1 MFNVI
6 NHQSQEKSSLG
17 DTLKLVNNDTTN
29 STKDF
34 TAQTDGMTYTVSDN
48 LGATNGTLN
57 VNGKAGGNAETID
70 LKDFTGFEVGA
81 GATALNFNNVTVG
94 SSTATNPTLIT
105 VSNGSATIGL
115 SNAILNGAITGTVN
129 YDMTTNGN
137 TTVVGAITNANIE
150 NSGILTAGAVTGN
163 ITNDGTSVTTGGL
176 VTGDVTNNTGT
187 YTNNGGISG
196 NVENSGIFESNAL
209 ISGGTITN
217 NTGASLT
224 SNASNL
230 GSAVTNNGDLYLT
243 GTGTNGNAITGSG
256 TTYISAGADVTNNS
270 TIAQAVINNATLT
283 NASTISGNVT
293 NNSSIDNTSGVISG
307 NVVNASGAGITSSA
321 DNITGTITN
330 DGSLTLTG
338 GTTQNTISGN
348 GTTDIT
354 GDLTVNKAL
363 QQSVLKLSGGKTSL
377 TSPSTVAVTTL
388 DASGG
393 ALNLQNNNIGAINL
407 TNLKLNSDMNL
418 SIDADLNTKTADTIS
433 ATSVDANGH
442 KVIIDSIKV
451 LADPA
456 DAVPVDVVVADSNLK
471 EHVRLTTSTMNVDGA
486 TPGISYLVTY
496 TASGGTLNFGYS
508 NLVSAVQSTADSK
521 NYTMAGDE
529 NITATIGTLNGDELT
544 VNGQGN
550 TINSSS
556 TANDGI
562 SVGDNKTLNINNA
575 TISNF
580 GTALENSSAGEIN
593 LTNVVFS
600 GNNTDV
606 DNDGTLNLNNVQ
618 VTGGISGTGTTN
630 IAAGTSSIF
639 DADVTQTAVAVGSGA
654 SLDNNAAITADVIN
668 SGNLDN
674 SDGSISGNVTNNSV
688 LNNAGGIINGV
699 VTNNVNG
706 TVDNT
711 SGSIVGNVINNSTG
725 SIDNTSGNITGDVL
739 NTNSGNIENAGGT
752 IAGNVDNTGSGN
764 INNSGSITGNVNNTG
779 SGILDNT
786 NGTIGG
792 NVANNGTLISSADDI
807 AGTIANNGTF
817 TVNGGT
823 VQNGI
828 TGTGTTNITAG
839 TSSIFDADVTQ
850 STVSVGSGA
859 SLDNNAAITADITNN
874 GNFDNSNGSIS
885 GNVTNN
891 SVLNNAGGIING
903 VVTNNV
909 NGTVDNTSGSIVG
922 NVINNS
928 TGSIDNTSGSIS
940 GDVLN
945 TGSGNIVN
953 AGGTIA
959 GNVDNT
965 GSGNIN
971 NAGTIAG
978 NVNNTGSG
986 ILDNTN
992 GTIGGNVVNN
1002 GSLISVANDIAGTI
1016 ANNGTFTLNGGTV
1029 QNDISGTGTTNI
1041 TADLNNPQTIGQDN
1055 ISVNSGVTVTNN
1067 GTINAA
1073 TVLTLNGDLNN
1084 SVGSSITAGTLNNN
1098 GTMQNLGSVT
1108 VGGGVNSGN
1117 IKGIGSLTNTGN
1129 LTNNASIV
1137 QNTVANSGNLVNN
1150 GTIVA
1155 ASVTNSAGSTIT
1167 SDTQNLISSSPI
1179 ANNGTL
1185 NLTGGATYSD
1195 ISGAATGKVN
1205 INSDSSS
1212 FILNNKIQG
1221 NELTFNGDILKF
1233 GTKGDLA
1240 NVSQFNFNANAVDL
1254 VNNNISNTN
1263 FGNLNLLSD
1272 MNLSL
1277 DGNFAQQTLDTISV
1291 TGFNSNGNFINISD
1305 INILEP
1311 TTAQTF
1317 SISPI
1322 GEDVSGSVRS
1332 ALASAIRYTGGDLVY
1347 SPIFKY
1353 SAAYDPAS
1361 GMINFTNLNGGNNFN
1376 PAVLVAPVV
1385 AQSAGQVI
1393 MWQNFNTAFEHA
1405 DTFMPYPKALRTAQQ
1420 NANMYAISTDYNDNI
1435 DVISEMGYEH
1445 TNLAGW
1451 VKPYTSFESLRLT
1464 NGPKLDMISYGSI
1477 IGGDSDFRKLKN
1489 GWSNVGTVYIG
1500 YNGSQIDYDDV
1511 DVTTNGGTLGI
1522 TESFYKNNFFT
1533 AITAAVGAGVA
1544 QAHTMYGK
1552 EDLTTIMAGIGSKS
1566 GYNFEFLDGRFIIQP
1581 TLQLNYSMVK
1591 TFDYTNAAGVRVNSD
1606 PAHTLQINPNIRFI
1620 GNFKGGWQ
1628 PYASVGMI
1636 WNVMNISHN
1645 IANGAELPRM
1655 YTKPY
1660 VEYGVGLQKQIG
1672 EKFSGYGQVMVRN
1685 GGRTGVALTA
1695 GFRWYIGRK
1704 KDDNKT
1710 LEKNV
1715 GNKTVVKKSK
1725 TTSKKKSSKKPAG
1738 ASSVKNE
1745 YNLDLIQLNSAKS
1758 QVKTEPEKKKPANN
1772 AVNSSNA
1779 DKTKNVIKSAKSAS
1793 AKKVNNSRARYE
1805 KFFND

>member
-1 MFNVI
+1 
-6 NHQSQEKSSLG
+6 
-17 DTLKLVNNDTTN
+17 
-29 STKDF
+29 
-34 TAQTDGMTYTVSDN
+34 
-48 LGATNGTLN
+48 
-57 VNGKAGGNAETID
+57 
-70 LKDFTGFEVGA
+70 
-81 GATALNFNNVTVG
+81 
-94 SSTATNPTLIT
+94 
-105 VSNGSATIGL
+105 
-115 SNAILNGAITGTVN
+115 
-129 YDMTTNGN
+129 MTTNGN

-163 ITNDGTSVTTGGL
+163 ITNDGTSVTTSGL

-256 TTYISAGADVTNNS
+256 TTNISAGADVTNNS

-307 NVVNASGAGITSSA
+307 NVVNVSGAGITTSA
-321 DNITGTITN
+321 DNVTGTITN
-330 DGSLTLTG
+330 DGSLTLAG

-618 VTGGISGTGTTN
+618 VTGGISGAGTTN
-630 IAAGTSSIF
+630 ITANSSSIF
-639 DADVTQTAVAVGSGA
+639 DANVTQTDVAVGSGA
-654 SLDNNAAITADVIN
+654 SLDNNAIITADVTN
-668 SGNLDN
+668 NGNLDN
-674 SDGSISGNVTNNSV
+674 SDGSIFGDVTNNDI

-711 SGSIVGNVINNSTG
+711 GGSIVGNVISSSTGSIDNTSGSITGKVTNNGTG

-739 NTNSGNIENAGGT
+739 NASSGNIG
-752 IAGNVDNTGSGN
+752 
-764 INNSGSITGNVNNTG
+764 
-779 SGILDNT
+779 
-786 NGTIGG
+786 
-792 NVANNGTLISSADDI
+792 
-807 AGTIANNGTF
+807 
-817 TVNGGT
+817 
-823 VQNGI
+823 
-828 TGTGTTNITAG
+828 
-839 TSSIFDADVTQ
+839 
-850 STVSVGSGA
+850 
-859 SLDNNAAITADITNN
+859 
-874 GNFDNSNGSIS
+874 
-885 GNVTNN
+885 
-891 SVLNNAGGIING
+891 
-903 VVTNNV
+903 
-909 NGTVDNTSGSIVG
+909 
-922 NVINNS
+922 
-928 TGSIDNTSGSIS
+928 
-940 GDVLN
+940 
-945 TGSGNIVN
+945 N

-992 GTIGGNVVNN
+992 GTIGGNVTNSGTLV
-1002 GSLISVANDIAGTI
+1002 SVADDIAGTT

-1029 QNDISGTGTTNI
+1029 QNDISGTGTTNV
-1041 TADLNNPQTIGQDN
+1041 TADLSNPHTIGQDT

-1073 TVLTLNGDLNN
+1073 TALTLNGDLDNN
-1084 SVGSSITAGTLNNN
+1084 VGSSLTAGTLTNN
-1098 GTMQNLGSVT
+1098 GTLKNLGSVT

-1185 NLTGGATYSD
+1185 NLTGSTTYSD
-1195 ISGAATGKVN
+1195 ISGAAAGKVN
-1205 INSDSSS
+1205 INSDSSL

-1233 GTKGDLA
+1233 GTNGNLA

-1254 VNNNISNTN
+1254 VNNNIANTN

-1361 GMINFTNLNGGNNFN
+1361 GMINFTNLNGGDNFN

-1385 AQSAGQVI
+1385 AQSAGQVT

-1451 VKPYTSFESLRLT
+1451 AKPYTTFESINLAH
-1464 NGPKLDMISYGSI
+1464 GPKLDIISYGTI
-1477 IGGDSDFRKLKN
+1477 LGGDSDFRKLKN
-1489 GWSNVGTVYIG
+1489 GWSNVGTLYMG

-1511 DVTTNGGTLGI
+1511 DVTTNGGTIGI
-1522 TESFYKNNFFT
+1522 TETFYKNNFFT
-1533 AITAAVGAGVA
+1533 AITAAAGAGVA

-1636 WNVMNISHN
+1636 WNVMNVSHN

-1672 EKFSGYGQVMVRN
+1672 VKFSGYGQVMVRN

-1695 GFRWYIGRK
+1695 GFRWYLGRK
-1704 KDDNKT
+1704 KDKDTN

-1715 GNKTVVKKSK
+1715 GNKTVIKKSK
-1725 TTSKKKSSKKPAG
+1725 STNKKKNSKKTTNISPK
-1738 ASSVKNE
+1738 KNE
-1745 YNLDLIQLNSAKS
+1745 YNLDLIKLNSAKS
-1758 QVKTEPEKKKPANN
+1758 QVNNTPETKNIVPEVKPS
-1772 AVNSSNA
+1772 VEA
-1779 DKTKNVIKSAKSAS
+1779 DKTKNAVKKSAKSQ
-1793 AKKVNNSRARYE
+1793 VNTTPKESTKSSRNIRARYE
-1805 KFFND
+1805 KYFEN

>member
-1 MFNVI
+1 TDWGHTYYDRWTDTTTGKSIAVSENKLVYNVI

-283 NASTISGNVT
+283 NTSTISGNVT

-330 DGSLTLTG
+330 NGSLTLTG

-418 SIDADLNTKTADTIS
+418 SIDADLNTKTEDTIS

-725 SIDNTSGNITGDVL
+725 LIDNTSGSITGNVL
-739 NTNSGNIENAGGT
+739 NANSGTITNAGGT
-752 IAGNVDNTGSGN
+752 ISGNVDNTASGN
-764 INNSGSITGNVNNTG
+764 INNSGTITGNVNNTG

-786 NGTIGG
+786 GGTIGG
-792 NVANNGTLISSADDI
+792 NVVNNGSLISSADDI
-807 AGTIANNGTF
+807 AGTISNNGTF
-817 TVNGGT
+817 TMNGGA

-828 TGTGTTNITAG
+828 TGTGATNITAG
-839 TSSIFDADVTQ
+839 TSSSFDADVTQ

-859 SLDNNAAITADITNN
+859 SLDNNATITAAVTNN
-874 GNFDNSNGSIS
+874 GNLDNSGGSI
-885 GNVTNN
+885 N
-891 SVLNNAGGIING
+891 
-903 VVTNNV
+903 
-909 NGTVDNTSGSIVG
+909 
-922 NVINNS
+922 
-928 TGSIDNTSGSIS
+928 
-940 GDVLN
+940 
-945 TGSGNIVN
+945 
-953 AGGTIA
+953 
-959 GNVDNT
+959 
-965 GSGNIN
+965 
-971 NAGTIAG
+971 
-978 NVNNTGSG
+978 
-986 ILDNTN
+986 
-992 GTIGGNVVNN
+992 GNVVNN
-1002 GSLISVANDIAGTI
+1002 GNLSSVADDIAGTI
-1016 ANNGTFTLNGGTV
+1016 ANNGTFTMNGGTV
-1029 QNDISGTGTTNI
+1029 QNDITGTGTTNI
-1041 TADLNNPQTIGQDN
+1041 TADLNNPQTIGQDT
-1055 ISVNSGVTVTNN
+1055 ITVNSGVTVTNS

-1073 TVLTLNGDLNN
+1073 TALTLNGDLNN
-1084 SVGSSITAGTLNNN
+1084 SVGSSLTAGTLNNN
-1098 GTMQNLGSVT
+1098 GTLQNLGSVT

-1117 IKGIGSLTNTGN
+1117 IKGIGSLTNTGSF
-1129 LTNNASIV
+1129 TNNSSIV

-1185 NLTGGATYSD
+1185 NLTGGTTYSD
-1195 ISGAATGKVN
+1195 ILGAATGKVN

-1221 NELTFNGDILKF
+1221 NELTFNGDVLKF
-1233 GTKGDLA
+1233 GTNGNLA

-1805 KFFND
+1805 KYFEN